1 MKTVVA
7 ALTLAFAIQAR
18 PICAQ
23 SSASTTSETS
33 KPSLTTEAALST
45 GVSTEA
51 HISAAAA
58 QLRAFGDVTAGIR
71 FFTEAAWAT
80 RSDDDSD
87 VFGAAYPY
95 TNRFQV
101 IEAYGERLFQPRHAV
116 VGVRAGRYRTPFGIS
131 NASDHAYTGFL
142 RAPLIRYD
150 EYFALSNNFL
160 EHGAAVVAGVPRLTV
175 EASVGRPADVGSA
188 IRRPGLD
195 TVVRVQTFAGPLIA
209 GVSRIQTSPYL
220 PESVAPGKSVFT
232 GVDVRWMHEG
242 VQLRGEWITGRP
254 FDGATTHGWYA
265 DALVHR
271 VGMGPVTAVGRIER
285 LAYNAHDDLDVFT
298 RQTIGARL
306 RIFDA
311 LSVQLN
317 VLHQTGELS
326 EEHGAAAMD
335 VGITYSLRHAFH
347 QD

>member
-1 MKTVVA
+1 M
-7 ALTLAFAIQAR
+7 
-18 PICAQ
+18 
-23 SSASTTSETS
+23 
-33 KPSLTTEAALST
+33 
-45 GVSTEA
+45 
-51 HISAAAA
+51 
-58 QLRAFGDVTAGIR
+58 AG
-71 FFTEAAWAT
+71 
-80 RSDDDSD
+80 
-87 VFGAAYPY
+87 
-95 TNRFQV
+95 
-101 IEAYGERLFQPRHAV
+101 
-116 VGVRAGRYRTPFGIS
+116 
-131 NASDHAYTGFL
+131 
-142 RAPLIRYD
+142 
-150 EYFALSNNFL
+150 
-160 EHGAAVVAGVPRLTV
+160 
-175 EASVGRPADVGSA
+175 GSA
-188 IRRPGLD
+188 GQF
-195 TVVRVQTFAGPLIA
+195 VVGPLIA

-220 PESVAPGKSVFT
+220 SESFAPGKSVFT